1 MALTKPGLL
10 GGTAATGYPS
20 IWGGASG
27 GTGILGY
34 TPGSAAPAPMP
45 TYSNPVRTGGTIYGN
60 YVRNYPDL
68 LAAFKDSSNSIPNI
82 VDWGKSHWDTFGQNN
97 PSRVLPTI
105 KQTNPNISMGDT
117 IDLGPSATK
126 VGSSGLPMPDVEGY
140 SYVYPRYEW
149 DNQTGY
155 TQGGIKSYETDI
167 NKYPYFPTMPQTGGS
182 IFRDKDGHD
191 LQTVLM
197 GVQLVPNSWVGK

>member
-20 IWGGASG
+20 MWGGASG

-34 TPGSAAPAPMP
+34 TPGSAAPPPMP

-68 LAAFKDSSNSIPNI
+68 LAAFKDPSNTIPNI
-82 VDWGKSHWDTFGQNN
+82 VDWGQRHWDYHGSPEGRN
-97 PSRVLPTI
+97 LPTI
-105 KQTNPNISMGDT
+105 KQTNPNISMGDA

-126 VGSSGLPMPDVEGY
+126 IGTSGLPMPDVEGY
-140 SYVYPRYEW
+140 KYEYPIYSWGGTEDPSYSYVGS
-149 DNQTGY
+149 NA
-155 TQGGIKSYETDI
+155 TDI
-167 NKYPYFPTMPQTGGS
+167 DEYPYYPYQPTGEPVRS
-182 IFRDKDGHD
+182 RNDR
-191 LQTVLM
+191 VLI
-197 GVQLVPNSWVGK
+197 GVRLVPK